1 MATIGKPPR
10 SGRRYS
16 KDDLDTLRATT
27 PLSTVIGRKVKLR
40 RAGTELVGLCPF
52 HDENTP
58 SFRVNDDKGLFHCFG
73 CGAGGDVIK
82 FHMLAEGMTF
92 PDAVRSLLSDSDLP
106 VTPPRDDAAIARRIS
121 AERAAAIEDARREWS
136 SARSVR
142 GTPAEIYLHSRGIIG
157 PLPWPVRFARVPL
170 WRNRETGAVGRWT
183 PALLLAAQ
191 NRDGKIVGVQHVF
204 LTPDGRKLPI
214 RNPKQSL
221 GSIRGAAVRLSPP
234 ARHVILVEGPED
246 GLSLSLREDRVPIWI
261 TLGTGMMPFVE
272 FPPIVEHVTL
282 AGDNNAPGRLAV
294 ARAEEHFRSLGLAV
308 DSMYPPPR
316 FEDWNDELLGV
327 VIAKP

>member
-191 NRDGKIVGVQHVF
+191 DRDGRIVGVQHVF

-234 ARHVILVEGPED
+234 GQRVILVEGPED
-246 GLSLSLREDRVPIWI
+246 GLTLSLREKRVPIWI

-294 ARAEEHFRSLGLAV
+294 TRAEEHFRSLGLTV
-308 DSMYPPPR
+308 DSMFPPAR

-327 VIAKP
+327 LIATP